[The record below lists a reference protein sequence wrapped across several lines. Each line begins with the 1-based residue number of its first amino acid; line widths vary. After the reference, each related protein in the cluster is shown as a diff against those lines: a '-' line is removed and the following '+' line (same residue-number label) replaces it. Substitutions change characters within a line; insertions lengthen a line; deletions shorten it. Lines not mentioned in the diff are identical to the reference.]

1 MMKIAYIDPYPV
13 PDYRVA
19 SLQAVQM
26 IDAMARNGC
35 LVHMVS
41 PVSLLTADTFLGRD
55 INKNVSFIGL
65 KNIRK
70 KWFFPFNSQKI
81 FNHQVSTWLR
91 KNPVDAI
98 FTRNLKM
105 AHYLLRK
112 HPQIPCFFEGH
123 EVFSQ
128 SFRESHDLQNPK
140 NQRKLTKLLKI
151 EAMVYRHCATVFVK
165 TPLIKED
172 IVKIYHIDTPIY
184 VTPNGVDLLAA
195 QAQEKTQ
202 DLTRC
207 NDETRV
213 LYLGSLHPWK
223 GLPTIIHALPLL
235 KSVRLYVAGGK
246 PDQIAILEN
255 IANKLGVTDRICFM
269 GYIEP
274 VKRFE
279 VIENTDICV
288 LPLTDSSM
296 GGRYTSPLKLFEYM
310 AMKKPIVISDL
321 PSIRSVI
328 DDDLVEFATSGNAA
342 SFANA
347 IKHIIDNPN
356 NAKDKTNKAFSFILE
371 KFNWD
376 KCAKET
382 LDIIQSTLDK
392 RSKPI

>member
-1 MMKIAYIDPYPV
+1 
-13 PDYRVA
+13 
-19 SLQAVQM
+19 
-26 IDAMARNGC
+26 
-35 LVHMVS
+35 
-41 PVSLLTADTFLGRD
+41 
-55 INKNVSFIGL
+55 
-65 KNIRK
+65 
-70 KWFFPFNSQKI
+70 
-81 FNHQVSTWLR
+81 
-91 KNPVDAI
+91 
-98 FTRNLKM
+98 
-105 AHYLLRK
+105 
-112 HPQIPCFFEGH
+112 
-123 EVFSQ
+123 
-128 SFRESHDLQNPK
+128 
-140 NQRKLTKLLKI
+140 
-151 EAMVYRHCATVFVK
+151 
-165 TPLIKED
+165 
-172 IVKIYHIDTPIY
+172 
-184 VTPNGVDLLAA
+184 
-195 QAQEKTQ
+195 
-202 DLTRC
+202 
-207 NDETRV
+207 
-213 LYLGSLHPWK
+213 
-223 GLPTIIHALPLL
+223 HALPLL